1 MLKTTKMLVSELSHY
16 VNPSSKIRQLVL
28 NKEIFQ
34 LVRGLY
40 ETNGNLP
47 GHILSPI
54 IYGQSY
60 LSFEYVLSHYAL
72 IPEAVTVYTSATL
85 GKRKTKQY
93 RNHFGSYLYRDVPD
107 DVFNLGVDY
116 RIEHGYGYLMAS
128 PEKAICDMLYKLA
141 PVNNRSELRE
151 LLFLDLRIDENEL
164 LRLDLDKL
172 VEISQKYKT
181 KNHKLLVSMI
191 KQRMRKIKLK

>member
-1 MLKTTKMLVSELSHY
+1 MIKTTKMLVSELSHY

-72 IPEAVTVYTSATL
+72 IPEAVTAGSKMNLQMHGKEFFQTS
-85 GKRKTKQY
+85 
-93 RNHFGSYLYRDVPD
+93 
-107 DVFNLGVDY
+107 
-116 RIEHGYGYLMAS
+116 
-128 PEKAICDMLYKLA
+128 
-141 PVNNRSELRE
+141 
-151 LLFLDLRIDENEL
+151 
-164 LRLDLDKL
+164 
-172 VEISQKYKT
+172 
-181 KNHKLLVSMI
+181 VSTFF
-191 KQRMRKIKLK
+191 

>member
-1 MLKTTKMLVSELSHY
+1 MTKTTKMLVSELSHY
-16 VNPSSKIRQLVL
+16 ANPSSKIRQLVL

-72 IPEAVTVYTSATL
+72 IPESVNVYTSATH

-93 RNHFGSYLYRDVPD
+93 HNHFGSYLYRDVPD

-128 PEKAICDMLYKLA
+128 PEKAICDMLYKIA

-151 LLFLDLRIDENEL
+151 LLFLDLRIDEDEL

-181 KNHKLLVSMI
+181 KNHKLLVSMT
-191 KQRMRKIKLK
+191 KQRMRKMRL